1 MSILQQGD
9 PQGQLCAANFCEEGV
24 AVSEGMEGVARRRGG
39 ERLFCIIRRNGGLG
53 FDGFVTESY
62 ATNQNETSV

>member
-9 PQGQLCAANFCEEGV
+9 PQGQLCAADFCEEGV
-24 AVSEGMEGVARRRGG
+24 AVRKGMEGVAWGRGWEG
-39 ERLFCIIRRNGGLG
+39 LFCIIRRNGGLG
-53 FDGFVTESY
+53 ADEFVTGSY